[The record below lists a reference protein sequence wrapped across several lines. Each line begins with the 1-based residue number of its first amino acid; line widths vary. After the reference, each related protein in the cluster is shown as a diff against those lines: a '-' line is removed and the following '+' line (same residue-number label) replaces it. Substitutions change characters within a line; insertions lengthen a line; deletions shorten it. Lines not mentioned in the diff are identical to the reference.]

1 MLIFVFNH
9 AGYLIYFTYGIR
21 KSTEGQLSKETNMK
35 MEIKKPQNGNSSTSI
50 KIHQIETISGQLKQ
64 PDRYKGIYA
73 E

>member
-35 MEIKKPQNGNSSTSI
+35 MEIKKSQNGNSSTSI
-50 KIHQIETISGQLKQ
+50 KIVETISGQLKQ
-64 PDRYKGIYA
+64 SDRYKGIYA

>member
-50 KIHQIETISGQLKQ
+50 KIETISGQLKQ
-64 PDRYKGIYA
+64 PDRYKEIYA